1 MTALY
6 QHNIVP
12 VGATTLCKD
21 CYFVERTF
29 WGKVKS
35 FAECHHPSAVID
47 EPKPALVIGG
57 IKEVR
62 PPYAAT
68 TRLKSA
74 PCGPEA
80 KLFKPY
86 RDVP

>member
-1 MTALY
+1 MRALY

-12 VGATTLCKD
+12 VGATILCKD

-29 WGKVKS
+29 WGDVKS
-35 FAECHHPSAVID
+35 FAECLHPDAVVV
-47 EPKPALVIGG
+47 EPKPDLVIGG
-57 IKEVR
+57 VKKLR
-62 PPYAAT
+62 PPYASTA
-68 TRLKSA
+68 RLKGE

-86 RDVP
+86 RDAP